1 LGEGLMANNFWV
13 ELTESPKQFEGI
25 ILAAIASKLDNAFGK
40 AYPKILEETK
50 TLVHKTLSKSNVI
63 SELRDGRTL
72 RGELGLTSGLARSAA
87 QTITEEVSGSV
98 QAAYST
104 IELTSSGS
112 KGGLSFYIQPEDL
125 SNVLKIAQSQVSYY
139 SKRYKK
145 PVRLDWLDWLL
156 VRGDSII
163 VAKFHY
169 EPSTGKGRSGLGEMK
184 KEGMF
189 RMNSAWSGVQ
199 GNNFISRAIT
209 TTEFQLDL
217 TSIIEK
223 QVGRYL

>member
-1 LGEGLMANNFWV
+1 MGKNFWV

-40 AYPKILEETK
+40 AYGKIVQETK
-50 TLVHKTLSKSNVI
+50 TLVHQALSKSDVLN
-63 SELRDGRTL
+63 ELREGRTL

-98 QAAYST
+98 QVEYKS

-112 KGGLSFYIQPEDL
+112 KGGLTFYIQPENL
-125 SNVLKIAQSQVSYY
+125 TNVLDIAQAQISYY
-139 SKRYKK
+139 SKRYKRAVK
-145 PVRLDWLDWLL
+145 LDWLDWLL
-156 VRGDSII
+156 MQGDRII

-169 EPSTGKGRSGLGEMK
+169 EPSAGRGRSGLGEMK

-189 RMNSAWSGVQ
+189 RMNNQWSGDQ
-199 GNNFISRAIT
+199 NDNFISRAIT
-209 TTEFQLDL
+209 TKKFQMDL
-217 TSIIEK
+217 TELIRV